1 MLYISKKVLCYIM
14 NSNNWIITKKKKQLL
29 HKKIKVLICQIF
41 NTQNYEL
48 TTYDF
53 IKQIH

>member
-1 MLYISKKVLCYIM
+1 MRGCAILQ
-14 NSNNWIITKKKKQLL
+14 ITIELLLKQLL

-48 TTYDF
+48 TTYYF